1 MPLYISITIHLIKTC
16 RNSIYPTPGYEV
28 KDVCRRARGG
38 YEHFGRFYKVFP
50 VEIPARSGYLL
61 YRKEGFKMSQII
73 VAQNVHGIVLAA
85 ENRAVQLDEKGK
97 EISLQVNRLLPLS
110 SHCALVTAGAAEG
123 VEMGRAL
130 KQFIQGEK
138 LNDVQ
143 ELYGASLAFL
153 STEYDRFM
161 RKKCELL
168 PVDPIHQ
175 VSFILAGK
183 TEKDQAMPFRLYFLW
198 TKKKLPQL
206 DGDEISHAFSLPRRM
221 GLEFQLNKMCKENAS
236 LKDIAEKTKEGMERL
251 KEKGEIGPALSFA
264 MITQEGF
271 QSLSP

>member
-1 MPLYISITIHLIKTC
+1 
-16 RNSIYPTPGYEV
+16 
-28 KDVCRRARGG
+28 
-38 YEHFGRFYKVFP
+38 
-50 VEIPARSGYLL
+50 
-61 YRKEGFKMSQII
+61 
-73 VAQNVHGIVLAA
+73 
-85 ENRAVQLDEKGK
+85 LDEKGK

-110 SHCALVTAGAAEG
+110 SHCALLTAGAAEG
-123 VEMGRAL
+123 VEMGNAL
-130 KQFIQGEK
+130 KQFVQGEK

-143 ELYGASLAFL
+143 ELYGAAIAFL

-183 TEKDQAMPFRLYFLW
+183 TEKDQVMPFRLYFLW

-206 DGDEISHAFSLPRRM
+206 DGDEISNAFSLPRRM

-236 LKDIAEKTKEGMERL
+236 LKEIAEKTREGMDRL
-251 KEKGEIGPALSFA
+251 REKGEIDSPLSYA
-264 MITQEGF
+264 TITREGF
-271 QSLSP
+271 QLLKP

>member
-1 MPLYISITIHLIKTC
+1 
-16 RNSIYPTPGYEV
+16 
-28 KDVCRRARGG
+28 
-38 YEHFGRFYKVFP
+38 
-50 VEIPARSGYLL
+50 
-61 YRKEGFKMSQII
+61 MSQII

-110 SHCALVTAGAAEG
+110 SHCALLTAGAAEG
-123 VEMGRAL
+123 VEMGNAL
-130 KQFIQGEK
+130 KQFVQGEK

-143 ELYGASLAFL
+143 ELYGAAIAFL

-183 TEKDQAMPFRLYFLW
+183 TEKDQVMSFRLYFLW

-206 DGDEISHAFSLPRRM
+206 DGDEISNAFSLPRRM

-236 LKDIAEKTKEGMERL
+236 LKEIAEKTREGMGRL
-251 KEKGEIGPALSFA
+251 REKGEIDSPLSYA
-264 MITQEGF
+264 TITREGF
-271 QSLSP
+271 QSLKP

>member
-1 MPLYISITIHLIKTC
+1 
-16 RNSIYPTPGYEV
+16 
-28 KDVCRRARGG
+28 
-38 YEHFGRFYKVFP
+38 
-50 VEIPARSGYLL
+50 
-61 YRKEGFKMSQII
+61 MSQII

-110 SHCALVTAGAAEG
+110 SHCALLTAGAAEG
-123 VEMGRAL
+123 TEMGNAL
-130 KQFIQGEK
+130 KQFVQGEK

-143 ELYGASLAFL
+143 ELYGAAIAFL

-236 LKDIAEKTKEGMERL
+236 LKEIAEKTREGMDRL
-251 KEKGEIGPALSFA
+251 REKGEIDSPLSYA
-264 MITQEGF
+264 TITREGF
-271 QSLSP
+271 QSLKP